1 MKYFMGIDIG
11 SQSSKG
17 VIINEEG
24 FIEISY
30 SIEHE
35 MYSPKEGYF
44 EQDANKIWWGEFCKI
59 SKELIYGSGISPN
72 DIKAVGHSAT
82 SPCIVFLDEDNNP
95 LRNGILYGIDTRAT
109 TEIIELTQI
118 IGEENLMNT
127 GGCLLTSQ
135 SVVPKI
141 LWVKKNEP
149 DVYKKTKKLL
159 SANGY
164 ITYKLTGEY
173 SLNIYDAVGYTGI
186 FDIFKKQWIKNWSD
200 NIINIEYLPIL
211 VSPSKFIGKVNEKAS
226 LETGLKI
233 GTFVLPGIAD
243 AAAESIGCGMQKIGD
258 MMLML
263 GTSSF
268 FILLT
273 NKLYKTNKFYPTNF
287 LFDNQYVLTGGT
299 SNCGSAI
306 VWFMNNFM
314 NGNKSDEAYKNI
326 FEEVINDR
334 EINESSPIIIPYF
347 AGERTPINNSKA
359 KAIFFGLSLSHSRG
373 DIYKSILESIAYT
386 IKDNI
391 EEIKKIT
398 SVNNIYAIGGATR
411 NDMLL
416 QFISDICNCKI
427 KIPKVYVGAPF
438 GDAILAYKAYDN
450 EIDMNNYI
458 KIEKEV
464 IPNSKYKKQNLYN
477 KRYFIFKSLYND
489 TKYLLNL

>member
-17 VIINEEG
+17 VIINENG
-24 FIEISY
+24 GIETSC

-44 EQDANKIWWGEFCKI
+44 EQDADEIWWGEFCQV
-59 SKELIYGSGISPN
+59 SKKLIDNSGISHN

-82 SPCIVFLDEDNNP
+82 SPCIVFLDKNNNP

-109 TEIIELTQI
+109 TEIIELTRI

-149 DVYKKTKKLL
+149 EVYKKTKKLL

-164 ITYKLTGEY
+164 ITYKLTGKY
-173 SLNIYDAVGYTGI
+173 TLNIYDAVGYTGI
-186 FDIFKKQWIKNWSD
+186 FDIFKKQYIKNWSN
-200 NIINIEYLPIL
+200 NIINIECLPSL
-211 VSPSKFIGKVNEKAS
+211 VSPSKFIGQVNEKAS

-243 AAAESIGCGMQKIGD
+243 AAAESIGCGVQKVGD

-273 NKLYKTNKFYPTNF
+273 DKLYKTNKFYPTNF

-314 NGNKSDEAYKNI
+314 NGNKSEEDYKNI
-326 FEEVINDR
+326 LDEVINNK
-334 EINESSPIIIPYF
+334 EINEASPVIIPYF

-359 KAIFFGLSLSHSRG
+359 KAIFFGLSLSHNRG
-373 DIYKSILESIAYT
+373 DIYKSILEAIAYT
-386 IKDNI
+386 VKDNMD
-391 EEIKKIT
+391 EIKKLHA
-398 SVNNIYAIGGATR
+398 VNNIYAIGGVTK
-411 NDMLL
+411 NDILL

-438 GDAILAYKAYDN
+438 GDAILAYKAHDN
-450 EIDMNNYI
+450 DINMNNYI
-458 KIEKEV
+458 KIEREI
-464 IPNSKYKKQNLYN
+464 IPNIKKSNLYN

>member
-24 FIEISY
+24 SIEASS

-44 EQDANKIWWGEFCKI
+44 EQDADKIWWGEFCKI
-59 SKELIYGSGISPN
+59 SKELIKNSGVSPN

-82 SPCIVFLDEDNNP
+82 SPCIVFLDKYNNP
-95 LRNGILYGIDTRAT
+95 LRNGILYGIDTRAS

-118 IGEENLMNT
+118 IGEENLIDT

-135 SVVPKI
+135 SVAPKI

-149 DVYKKTKKLL
+149 EVYKKTKKLL

-164 ITYKLTGEY
+164 ITYKLTGKY

-186 FDIFKKQWIKNWSD
+186 FHIFKKQWLKNWSK
-200 NIINIEYLPIL
+200 NIINIEYLPEL
-211 VSPSKFIGKVNEKAS
+211 VSPSKFVGEINEIAS

-243 AAAESIGCGMQKIGD
+243 AAAESIGCGVQKNGD

-273 NKLYKTNKFYPTNF
+273 DKLYKTNKFYPSNF

-314 NGNKSDEAYKNI
+314 NGDKTDKAYKNI
-326 FEEVINDR
+326 FEEVVNDK

-347 AGERTPINNSKA
+347 AGERTPVNNSKA

-373 DIYKSILESIAYT
+373 DIYKSILEAIAYT
-386 IKDNI
+386 IKDNMD
-391 EEIKKIT
+391 EIKKIT
-398 SVNNIYAIGGATR
+398 SIHNIYAIGGATR

-416 QFISDICNCKI
+416 QFISDICNCEI

-450 EIDMNNYI
+450 DVNMNNFV
-458 KIEKEV
+458 KIEREV
-464 IPNSKYKKQNLYN
+464 IPNLKKQSLYD
-477 KRYFIFKSLYND
+477 KRYFIFKSLYNN
-489 TKYLLNL
+489 TKHLLNL